1 MSPDPPLPL
10 SVDQVTAAWL
20 TLALRA
26 GGADDGVDVERVALS
41 NIVWGTATKVMLKVT
56 YASGGEELPDRL
68 CVKGGFLPELRAL
81 MAPGYQAEAMFY
93 RDLAPALDGVA
104 HCWFA
109 GVDEQQGIV
118 ILDDLEANG
127 ATFVDARRPLT
138 VDQVAAGLETQA
150 RWHSM
155 TELNLPWL
163 LPIPYFRPMVG
174 SLLGAEHWDAHIGQ
188 TTAGPVLEV
197 LGDRVRIGE
206 AFAALW
212 AAQDA
217 RPATFIH
224 GDANPTNVYLDAD
237 GEPRFLDWQFA
248 CRSDAYHDVALF
260 LIGALSVEDR
270 RDHERELL
278 RAYLEVRGEGAESF
292 DEAWTAYR
300 RQPLHGAMYAL
311 TPEQM
316 QPADV
321 RSALADR
328 YAQAALDLE
337 TLALLCG

>member
-1 MSPDPPLPL
+1 MSSQPPLPL

-26 GGADDGVDVERVALS
+26 GGAEEVDVERVELA
-41 NIVWGTATKVMLKVT
+41 NIVWGTATKVILKMT
-56 YASGGEELPDRL
+56 YGAGGDELPDRL
-68 CVKGGFLPELRAL
+68 CIKGGFVPELRAL

-93 RDLAPALDGVA
+93 RDLAPSLDGVA
-104 HCWFA
+104 HCYFA
-109 GVDEQQGIV
+109 GVDEEQGIV
-118 ILDDLEANG
+118 VLDDLEAAG
-127 ATFVDARRPLT
+127 AVFVDARRPLT

-155 TELNLPWL
+155 SELNLPWL

-174 SLLGAEHWDAHIGQ
+174 GLLGPEHWDAHIGQ

-197 LGDRVRIGE
+197 LADRIRIGK

-212 AAQDA
+212 TAQDA

-224 GDANPTNVYLDAD
+224 GDANPTNVYLDVD

-248 CRSDAYHDVALF
+248 CQSDAFHDVALF

-278 RAYLEVRGEGAESF
+278 RLYLDARGDDGDPDGAW
-292 DEAWTAYR
+292 DAYR

-311 TPEQM
+311 TPEAM
-316 QPADV
+316 QPADI

-328 YAQAALDLE
+328 YAQAALDLD
-337 TLALLCG
+337 TLKLLGV